1 MHFLAEI
8 GLVMRLATAA
18 LVAAMLLP
26 TGARGAEVTDCD
38 HSAATTYPS
47 PDGRWV
53 ASVQEEV
60 CAVGNRAAAAVNV
73 DIASASDPKR
83 VGRVFSMA
91 VPRSRDRWPRIVWK
105 DEKSLELWAP
115 NRAHIVKPVQP
126 FEDLRIELRYC
137 GDNPGERAQMVA
149 YQEAF
154 QQWMKDTT
162 EWVERRK
169 RDPSD
174 QTPRPKRPSEP
185 SYSSDSCA
193 GVGR

>member
-1 MHFLAEI
+1 
-8 GLVMRLATAA
+8 MRIAIALSGVIAIAAVA
-18 LVAAMLLP
+18 LVTTP
-26 TGARGAEVTDCD
+26 TIAAEVTDCD

-73 DIASASDPKR
+73 DVSSVSDSKH

-91 VPRSRDRWPRIVWK
+91 VPRSRDQWPRVIWK
-105 DEKSLELWAP
+105 DDTAMEVWAP
-115 NRAHIVKPVQP
+115 NRAHIVKQLPTL
-126 FEDLRIELRYC
+126 EGIRIELKYC
-137 GDNPGERAQMVA
+137 GDNPEERAQKVA

-154 QQWMKDTT
+154 KKWMQDTT
-162 EWVERRK
+162 AWVERRK
-169 RDPSD
+169 LDPQD
-174 QTPRPKRPSEP
+174 KTPRPQRPSEP

-193 GVGR
+193 NVGR